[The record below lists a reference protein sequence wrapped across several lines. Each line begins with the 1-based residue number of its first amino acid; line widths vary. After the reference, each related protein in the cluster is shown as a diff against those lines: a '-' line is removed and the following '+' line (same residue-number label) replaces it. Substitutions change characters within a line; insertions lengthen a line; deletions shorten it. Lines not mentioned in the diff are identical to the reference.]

1 MDTQLTIRRH
11 TTILAALSAALL
23 MAACGPDASDRWDE
37 PLTITG
43 PLESQ
48 AGLVYVNE
56 TLGQVNLLQPRT
68 DGGELRLDL
77 ERADIGNSPG
87 ASALTSDGNGMYLVD
102 EESETLQVLEFG
114 GATIQRKDVEL
125 DSAYNRLSV
134 DPEGQ
139 FLLMSFAGSGG
150 DFVARN
156 VNELGVVDLRDGLA
170 DGEEADFVTLSSR
183 PEEIV
188 FAPAFELDGQQQ
200 RLAASLSPSEVTIID
215 LLAESPEDKLREVPL
230 TISQADRVRR
240 PTQAIFD
247 VTPSEEAPNTVSL
260 YLLTDTGSDVTQIAI
275 QPSINDDS
283 PRKFDLSVNQLAAG
297 QNPGRMSLLE
307 LPAGD
312 RLLTIDKLR
321 PEFSVVDIESGESS
335 TFDLPMTSP
344 ATQLLTYRTAV
355 DGEPETRVLAYSPRS
370 PLVSVIRPESI
381 AVGSDTP
388 TVGRSVVA
396 VRLKAAPSRVEM
408 DTTADTERA
417 IAYHGGLS
425 SGFTV
430 LNLRTNRAVP
440 IQGAALGD
448 VTFSGPFAY
457 GVFRGT
463 PNFGIFD
470 LRTGHPTDYP
480 LPLAG
485 ERIFVLEEQELIL
498 IEHNRREGAFTLFR
512 GGGEPSMDEARV
524 FENIFLRDL
533 LEQELP

>member
-1 MDTQLTIRRH
+1 MNTQSTIRP
-11 TTILAALSAALL
+11 TTLLALFAAALL
-23 MAACGPDASDRWDE
+23 AACGPEASDKWDE
-37 PLTITG
+37 PLSVSG
-43 PLESQ
+43 PLESE

-56 TLGQVNLLQPRT
+56 TLAQINLVQPRD
-68 DGGELRLDL
+68 DGETLRLDL
-77 ERADIGNSPG
+77 RRAEIGESPG
-87 ASALTSDGNGMYLVD
+87 ARALTADGQGLYLVD
-102 EESETLQVLEFG
+102 EDSETLQVLELG
-114 GATIQRKDVEL
+114 GDEIERKDIGL

-134 DPEGQ
+134 DPEGE
-139 FLLMSFAGSGG
+139 FLLMSFSGAGGN
-150 DFVARN
+150 FVARN
-156 VNELGVVDLRDGLA
+156 VNELGIVDLRDGLT

-188 FAPAFELDGQQQ
+188 FAPAFELGGQQQ
-200 RLAASLSPSEVTIID
+200 RLAASLSPSEVTVID
-215 LLAESPEDKLREVPL
+215 LLAESPENQLREVPL
-230 TISQADRVRR
+230 TISQADQVRR

-275 QPSINDDS
+275 QPSINDDA

-297 QNPGRMSLLE
+297 RDPGQMALLE
-307 LPAGD
+307 LPQGD
-312 RLLTIDKLR
+312 RLLTIDQRR

-335 TFDLPMTSP
+335 TFDLPMTRA

-355 DGEPETRVLAYSPRS
+355 DGEPETRVLAYSPES
-370 PLVSVIRPESI
+370 PLVAVIRPESI

-408 DTTADTERA
+408 DPTADTERA

-440 IQGAALGD
+440 IQGSTLGD

-463 PNFGIFD
+463 AHFGIFD
-470 LRTGHPTDYP
+470 LTTGHPTDFL
-480 LPLAG
+480 LPMVG
-485 ERIFVLEEQELIL
+485 EQIFVLEDQELIL
-498 IEHNRREGAFTLFR
+498 VEHNRTEGAFTLFR
-512 GGGEPSMDEARV
+512 GGGEPSMEEARV
-524 FENIFLRDL
+524 FENVFLRDL
-533 LEQELP
+533 LQQELP